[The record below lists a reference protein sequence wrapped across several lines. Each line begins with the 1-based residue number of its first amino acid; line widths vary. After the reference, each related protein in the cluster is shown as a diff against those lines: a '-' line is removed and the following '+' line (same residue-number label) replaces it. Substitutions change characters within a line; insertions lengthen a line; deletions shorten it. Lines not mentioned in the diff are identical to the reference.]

1 MVEMKHPEHLLLVD
15 GHSLA
20 YRAFYA
26 LPLDNFSTSSG
37 QPTNAVFGFT
47 SMLINAIKDEKP
59 THLAIAF
66 DVSRET
72 FRREMFAEYKANR
85 AKSPDE
91 FRSQLPLITEV
102 IEAMQIPG
110 IQVKGYEAD
119 DIIAT
124 LAKQGE
130 KKGMRV
136 SILTGDRDSY
146 QLVNESITVL
156 YARKGVSDIARM
168 TPAAVLEKYD
178 LTPEQYPDFAAL
190 RGDPSDN
197 LPSVPS
203 VGEKT
208 AVKWIKEYG
217 NLDELI
223 KHANE
228 ISGKVGESLRA
239 NIEQVKLNRKMTEL
253 VKDVSLD
260 VGVDQLV
267 VKKLDIDLVN
277 KVFTAL
283 EFKSLRE
290 RLIGNASVS
299 KDSSK
304 KPKQSSFKVQKYNSG
319 GLGKWLEE
327 DTNELIALDVQ
338 FESFAAEFKE
348 VAWGIA
354 RSSDGIAFSQDE
366 LSQDELA
373 KLKKF
378 LSNKET
384 KKVVHGAKD
393 FYKICSHLNIE
404 FQGLISDTEISSY
417 LVNPGLRSYELED
430 VAMRVLGFVPD
441 LANENDGQL
450 ALGEESVNVDSL
462 ATRAN
467 AILSLNAAL
476 EPQIEERKLSGLLN
490 DLELPLIEVLAEME
504 LTGIAVDLKKLNN
517 LSDEFEKLAKGYEK
531 DAFKI
536 VGHEF
541 NMASPKQLQ
550 TVLFDERKLPKTKK
564 TKTGFT
570 TDAEALTD
578 LFAKTK
584 DPVLSSILSWRDITK
599 LKQTVASLI
608 PLAEKDGRI
617 HTTFNQTVTS
627 TGRLS
632 STEPNMQNIPIR
644 TDQGKRIR
652 DCFISGKEYECLLT
666 ADYSQIEMRIMAHLS
681 KDPGLIEAFKS
692 GEDLHTTS
700 ASLVFGVKP
709 NEVDAELR
717 RQIKAISYG
726 LAYGMGAYGLSQ
738 SLDIEVA
745 AAQKLMDEYFKR
757 FGGVRDYLARVVEEA
772 RKVGFTETIM
782 GRRRYFP
789 DLTNPDRQ
797 RREMAERMAL
807 NAPIQGSAADIV
819 KKAMLNA
826 DSMLKK
832 EKLKSRLLLQVHDE
846 LVFEVAKGEKDQV
859 EKLARIAMADAA
871 PLLVPLDVS
880 IGVGSSW
887 DEAAH

>member
-1 MVEMKHPEHLLLVD
+1 MKRPEHLLLVD

-26 LPLDNFSTSSG
+26 LPVDNFATSAG

-47 SMLINAIKDEKP
+47 SMLINALKDEKP

-72 FRREMFAEYKANR
+72 FRKEMFAEYKANR

-91 FRSQLPLITEV
+91 FRSQLPLINDV
-102 IEAMQIPG
+102 IAALQIPG
-110 IQVKGYEAD
+110 IGVKGFEAD
-119 DIIAT
+119 DVIAT

-168 TPAAVLEKYD
+168 TPEAVKEKYE
-178 LTPEQYPDFAAL
+178 LSPTQYPDFAAL

-208 AVKWIKEYG
+208 AIKWIKEYG
-217 NLDELI
+217 SLDELI
-223 KHANE
+223 NHSAE
-228 ISGKVGESLRA
+228 ITGKVGEALRA

-253 VKDVSLD
+253 VKDVALD
-260 VGVDQLV
+260 LSIDDLGV
-267 VKKLDIDLVN
+267 KSPNMDLVN
-277 KVFTAL
+277 KVFTEL

-290 RLIGNASVS
+290 RLLGSGSSRKEEKKTLKSDFKIS
-299 KDSSK
+299 KYSK
-304 KPKQSSFKVQKYNSG
+304 SAF
-319 GLGKWLEE
+319 LDWLTSNK
-327 DTNELIALDVQ
+327 TNPVALNVQ
-338 FESFAAEFKE
+338 FEGTIHGFTNI
-348 VAWGIA
+348 AWGLSNA
-354 RSSDGIAFSQDE
+354 SSGIAFSQSD
-366 LSQDELA
+366 LSQEEHAVLDN
-373 KLKKF
+373 F
-378 LSNKET
+378 LSDSSS
-384 KKVVHGAKD
+384 KKIVHSAKD
-393 FYKICSHLNIE
+393 FYQICKLRKIY
-404 FQGLISDTEISSY
+404 FQGLLSDTEISAY

-430 VAMRVLGFVPD
+430 VAMRVLGFVPE

-450 ALGEESVNVDSL
+450 SLGDDSL
-462 ATRAN
+462 NVESLASRAN
-467 AILSLNAAL
+467 TIFQLHGAL
-476 EPQIEERKLSGLLN
+476 FNQIVERNLEKLLTE
-490 DLELPLIEVLAEME
+490 LELPLVKVIAQME
-504 LTGIAVDLKKLNN
+504 IAGIAVDMKKLNN
-517 LSDEFEKLAKGYEK
+517 LAIEFEKTANGFEK

-541 NMASPKQLQ
+541 NMGSPKQLQ
-550 TVLFDERKLPKTKK
+550 AVLFDERKLPKTKK

-570 TDAEALTD
+570 TDAEGLTE

-584 DPVLSSILSWRDITK
+584 DPVLSSILSWLDITK
-599 LKQTVASLI
+599 LKQTVVSLI
-608 PLAEKDGRI
+608 PLAEKDQRI

-652 DCFISGKEYECLLT
+652 DCFISGKDYECLLT

-681 KDPGLIEAFKS
+681 NDPGLIQAFKS

-738 SLDIEVA
+738 SLDIEVS

-757 FGGVRDYLARVVEEA
+757 FGGVRDYLAQVVEEA
-772 RKVGFTETIM
+772 RKLGYTETIM

-789 DLTNPDRQ
+789 DLTSTDRQ

-826 DSMLKK
+826 DELIYKTN
-832 EKLKSRLLLQVHDE
+832 LKSRLLLQVHDE
-846 LVFEVAKGEKDQV
+846 LVFEVARGEKDQV
-859 EKLARIAMADAA
+859 EELARKAMADAA
-871 PLLVPLDVS
+871 PLKVPLDVS

>member
-26 LPLDNFSTSSG
+26 LPLDNFSTSTG

-146 QLVNESITVL
+146 QLVNDSITVL

-168 TPAAVLEKYD
+168 TPAAVLEKYE

-260 VGVDQLV
+260 VGVEQLV
-267 VKKLDIDLVN
+267 VKELDIDLVN

-366 LSQDELA
+366 LSQDELTQ
-373 KLKKF
+373 LKKF

-430 VAMRVLGFVPD
+430 VSMRVLGFVPD

-826 DSMLKK
+826 DAMLKK

>member
-1 MVEMKHPEHLLLVD
+1 
-15 GHSLA
+15 LA

-26 LPLDNFSTSSG
+26 LPLDNFSTSTG

-146 QLVNESITVL
+146 QLVNDSITVL

-168 TPAAVLEKYD
+168 TPAAVLEKYE

-260 VGVDQLV
+260 VGVEQLV
-267 VKKLDIDLVN
+267 VKELDIDLVN

-304 KPKQSSFKVQKYNSG
+304 KPKQSSFKVQKNNSG

-366 LSQDELA
+366 LSQDELTQ
-373 KLKKF
+373 LKKF

-826 DSMLKK
+826 DAMLKK

-846 LVFEVAKGEKDQV
+846 LVFEVAKGERDQV

>member
-1 MVEMKHPEHLLLVD
+1 MVDMKHPEHLLLVD

-146 QLVNESITVL
+146 QLVNDSITVL

-168 TPAAVLEKYD
+168 TPAAVLEKYE

-260 VGVDQLV
+260 VGVEQLV
-267 VKKLDIDLVN
+267 VKELDIDLVN

-366 LSQDELA
+366 LSQDDLTQ
-373 KLKKF
+373 LKKF

-450 ALGEESVNVDSL
+450 ALGEESVSVDSL

-826 DSMLKK
+826 DAMLKK

>member
-1 MVEMKHPEHLLLVD
+1 MVDMKHPEHLLLVD

-91 FRSQLPLITEV
+91 FRSQLPLITDV

-146 QLVNESITVL
+146 QLVNDSITVL

-168 TPAAVLEKYD
+168 TPAAVFEKYE

-223 KHANE
+223 KHADE

-260 VGVDQLV
+260 VGVDQLA
-267 VKKLDIDLVN
+267 VKELDIDLVN

-290 RLIGNASVS
+290 RLIGSALVS

-304 KPKQSSFKVQKYNSG
+304 QTKQSSFKVQKYNSG
-319 GLGKWLEE
+319 DLGKWLED
-327 DTNELIALDVQ
+327 DTKELIALDVQ

-348 VAWGIA
+348 IAWGIA

-366 LSQDELA
+366 LSQDDLTQ
-373 KLKKF
+373 LKKF

-450 ALGEESVNVDSL
+450 ALGEDSVNVDSL

-490 DLELPLIEVLAEME
+490 NLELPLIEVLAEME

-517 LSDEFEKLAKGYEK
+517 LSDEFEKLAQGYEK

-550 TVLFDERKLPKTKK
+550 SVLFDERKLPKTKK

-826 DSMLKK
+826 DAMLKK

>member
-168 TPAAVLEKYD
+168 TPAAVLEKYE

-260 VGVDQLV
+260 VGVDQLA
-267 VKKLDIDLVN
+267 VKELDIDLVN

-366 LSQDELA
+366 LSQDDLTQ
-373 KLKKF
+373 LKKF

-450 ALGEESVNVDSL
+450 ALGEESVSVDSL

-826 DSMLKK
+826 DAMLKK

>member
-168 TPAAVLEKYD
+168 TPAAVLEKYE

-260 VGVDQLV
+260 VGVDQLA
-267 VKKLDIDLVN
+267 VKELDIDLVN

-327 DTNELIALDVQ
+327 DTKELIALDVQ

-366 LSQDELA
+366 LSQDDLTQ
-373 KLKKF
+373 LKKF

-450 ALGEESVNVDSL
+450 ALGEESVSVDSL

-490 DLELPLIEVLAEME
+490 NLELPLIEVLAEME

-517 LSDEFEKLAKGYEK
+517 LSDEFEKLARGYEK

-826 DSMLKK
+826 DAMLKK

>member
-1 MVEMKHPEHLLLVD
+1 MVDMKHPEHLLLVD

-168 TPAAVLEKYD
+168 TPAEVLEKYE

-260 VGVDQLV
+260 VGVEQLV
-267 VKKLDIDLVN
+267 VKELDIDLVN

-450 ALGEESVNVDSL
+450 ALGEESVSVDSL

-490 DLELPLIEVLAEME
+490 NLELPLIEVLAEME

-826 DSMLKK
+826 DAMLKK

>member
-146 QLVNESITVL
+146 QLVNDSITVL

-168 TPAAVLEKYD
+168 TPAAVLEKYE

-260 VGVDQLV
+260 VGVEQLV
-267 VKKLDIDLVN
+267 VKELDIDLVN

-366 LSQDELA
+366 LSQDELTQ
-373 KLKKF
+373 LKKF

-826 DSMLKK
+826 DAMLKK

-846 LVFEVAKGEKDQV
+846 LVFEVAKGERDQV

>member
-146 QLVNESITVL
+146 QLVNDSITVL

-168 TPAAVLEKYD
+168 TPAAVLEKYE

-260 VGVDQLV
+260 VGVEQLV
-267 VKKLDIDLVN
+267 VKELDIDLVN

-319 GLGKWLEE
+319 GLGKWLEA
-327 DTNELIALDVQ
+327 DTKELIALDVQ

-366 LSQDELA
+366 LSQDELTQ
-373 KLKKF
+373 LKKF

-384 KKVVHGAKD
+384 KKVVHGAKN

-450 ALGEESVNVDSL
+450 ALGEESVSVDSL

-826 DSMLKK
+826 DAMLKK

>member
-146 QLVNESITVL
+146 QLVNDSITVL

-168 TPAAVLEKYD
+168 TPAAVLEKYE

-260 VGVDQLV
+260 VGVDQLA
-267 VKKLDIDLVN
+267 VKELDIDLVN

-319 GLGKWLEE
+319 GLGKWLEA
-327 DTNELIALDVQ
+327 DTKELIALDVQ

-366 LSQDELA
+366 LSQDDLTQ
-373 KLKKF
+373 LKKF

-490 DLELPLIEVLAEME
+490 NLELPLIEVLAEME

-826 DSMLKK
+826 DAMLKK

>member
-146 QLVNESITVL
+146 QLVNDSITVL

-168 TPAAVLEKYD
+168 TPAAVLEKYE

-260 VGVDQLV
+260 VGVEQLV
-267 VKKLDIDLVN
+267 VKELDIDLVN

-366 LSQDELA
+366 LSQDDLTQ
-373 KLKKF
+373 LKKF

-826 DSMLKK
+826 DAMLKK

>member
-1 MVEMKHPEHLLLVD
+1 
-15 GHSLA
+15 
-20 YRAFYA
+20 
-26 LPLDNFSTSSG
+26 
-37 QPTNAVFGFT
+37 
-47 SMLINAIKDEKP
+47 
-59 THLAIAF
+59 
-66 DVSRET
+66 
-72 FRREMFAEYKANR
+72 
-85 AKSPDE
+85 
-91 FRSQLPLITEV
+91 
-102 IEAMQIPG
+102 
-110 IQVKGYEAD
+110 
-119 DIIAT
+119 
-124 LAKQGE
+124 
-130 KKGMRV
+130 
-136 SILTGDRDSY
+136 
-146 QLVNESITVL
+146 
-156 YARKGVSDIARM
+156 
-168 TPAAVLEKYD
+168 
-178 LTPEQYPDFAAL
+178 
-190 RGDPSDN
+190 
-197 LPSVPS
+197 
-203 VGEKT
+203 
-208 AVKWIKEYG
+208 
-217 NLDELI
+217 
-223 KHANE
+223 
-228 ISGKVGESLRA
+228 
-239 NIEQVKLNRKMTEL
+239 
-253 VKDVSLD
+253 
-260 VGVDQLV
+260 
-267 VKKLDIDLVN
+267 
-277 KVFTAL
+277 
-283 EFKSLRE
+283 
-290 RLIGNASVS
+290 
-299 KDSSK
+299 
-304 KPKQSSFKVQKYNSG
+304 
-319 GLGKWLEE
+319 
-327 DTNELIALDVQ
+327 
-338 FESFAAEFKE
+338 
-348 VAWGIA
+348 
-354 RSSDGIAFSQDE
+354 
-366 LSQDELA
+366 
-373 KLKKF
+373 
-378 LSNKET
+378 
-384 KKVVHGAKD
+384 
-393 FYKICSHLNIE
+393 
-404 FQGLISDTEISSY
+404 
-417 LVNPGLRSYELED
+417 
-430 VAMRVLGFVPD
+430 
-441 LANENDGQL
+441 
-450 ALGEESVNVDSL
+450 
-462 ATRAN
+462 
-467 AILSLNAAL
+467 
-476 EPQIEERKLSGLLN
+476 
-490 DLELPLIEVLAEME
+490 
-504 LTGIAVDLKKLNN
+504 
-517 LSDEFEKLAKGYEK
+517 
-531 DAFKI
+531 
-536 VGHEF
+536 
-541 NMASPKQLQ
+541 
-550 TVLFDERKLPKTKK
+550 
-564 TKTGFT
+564 
-570 TDAEALTD
+570 
-578 LFAKTK
+578 
-584 DPVLSSILSWRDITK
+584 

-826 DSMLKK
+826 DAMLKK

>member
-26 LPLDNFSTSSG
+26 LPLDNFATSSG

-72 FRREMFAEYKANR
+72 FRKDMFPEYKANR

-102 IEAMQIPG
+102 IKAMQIPG
-110 IQVKGYEAD
+110 VQLKGFEAD

-168 TPAAVLEKYD
+168 TPHAVLDKYE
-178 LTPEQYPDFAAL
+178 LTPAQYPDFAAL

-223 KHANE
+223 KNADQ
-228 ISGKVGESLRA
+228 ISGKVGEALRA

-253 VKDVSLD
+253 VKDVTLEIS
-260 VGVDQLV
+260 VDQLA
-267 VKKLDIDLVN
+267 VKGPDIDEVN
-277 KVFTAL
+277 RVFTEL

-290 RLIGNASVS
+290 RLLGNSAVVKESV
-299 KDSSK
+299 K
-304 KPKQSSFKVQKYNSG
+304 KGTSRSFLVKTYRPDDLK
-319 GLGKWLEE
+319 KWMETHSDE
-327 DTNELIALDVQ
+327 PIALDVQ
-338 FESFAAEFKE
+338 FEGFAQNISS

-354 RSSDGIAFSQDE
+354 NSSSGIAFSDEE
-366 LSQDELA
+366 LSSDD
-373 KLKKF
+373 LKAFKD
-378 LSNKET
+378 LITNNKI
-384 KKVVHGAKD
+384 KKIVHNAKD
-393 FYKICSHLNIE
+393 FYQISISKKLE
-404 FQGLISDTEISSY
+404 FNGLLADTEISAY

-430 VAMRVLGFVPD
+430 VAMRVLGFVPE

-450 ALGEESVNVDSL
+450 ALGDESLNVESL
-462 ATRAN
+462 ANRAN
-467 AILSLNAAL
+467 AIYQLHFAL
-476 EPQIEERKLSGLLN
+476 MPQIEEKNLTKLLN
-490 DLELPLIEVLAEME
+490 ELELPLVKVLAEME
-504 LTGIAVDLKKLNN
+504 VTGIAVDMTKLNN
-517 LSDEFEKLAKGYEK
+517 LSSEFEKLANGFEK
-531 DAFKI
+531 EAFKI

-541 NMASPKQLQ
+541 NMGSPKQLQ

-564 TKTGFT
+564 TKTGYT
-570 TDAEALTD
+570 TDAEGLTD

-599 LKQTVASLI
+599 LKQTVVSLI
-608 PLAEKDGRI
+608 PLAAKDNRI

-652 DCFISGKEYECLLT
+652 DCFISAKDYECLLT

-709 NEVDAELR
+709 TEVDAELR

-738 SLDIEVA
+738 SLDIEVG

-757 FGGVRDYLARVVEEA
+757 FGGVRDYLANVVEVA
-772 RKVGFTETIM
+772 RKLGYTETIM

-826 DSMLKK
+826 DSLLKS

-859 EKLARIAMADAA
+859 EKLARKAMAEAA

>member
-146 QLVNESITVL
+146 QLVNDSITVL

-168 TPAAVLEKYD
+168 TPAAVLEKYE

-260 VGVDQLV
+260 VGVEQLV
-267 VKKLDIDLVN
+267 VKELDIDLVN

-304 KPKQSSFKVQKYNSG
+304 KPKQSSFKVQKNNSG

-366 LSQDELA
+366 LSQDDLTQ
-373 KLKKF
+373 LKKF

-490 DLELPLIEVLAEME
+490 NLELPLIEVLAEME

-826 DSMLKK
+826 DAMLKK

-846 LVFEVAKGEKDQV
+846 LVFEVAKGERDQV

>member
-146 QLVNESITVL
+146 QLVNDSITVL

-168 TPAAVLEKYD
+168 TPAAVLEKYE

-260 VGVDQLV
+260 VGVEQLV
-267 VKKLDIDLVN
+267 VKELDIDLVN

-319 GLGKWLEE
+319 CLGKWLEE

-584 DPVLSSILSWRDITK
+584 DPVLSSILSWRDISK

-826 DSMLKK
+826 DAMLKK

>member
-1 MVEMKHPEHLLLVD
+1 MKRPEHLLLVD

-26 LPLDNFSTSSG
+26 LPVDNFATSSG

-59 THLAIAF
+59 THLAICF

-72 FRREMFAEYKANR
+72 FRKEMFPDYKANR

-91 FRSQLPLITEV
+91 FRSQLPLINDV
-102 IEAMQIPG
+102 IAAMQIPG
-110 IQVKGYEAD
+110 VQVKGFEAD
-119 DIIAT
+119 DVIAT

-146 QLVNESITVL
+146 QLVNEAITVL

-168 TPAAVLEKYD
+168 TPAAVLEKYEI
-178 LTPEQYPDFAAL
+178 TPLQYPDFAAL

-208 AVKWIKEYG
+208 AIKWIKEYG
-217 NLDELI
+217 SLVELI
-223 KHANE
+223 NHAE
-228 ISGKVGESLRA
+228 DIAGKVGEALRA
-239 NIEQVKLNRKMTEL
+239 NLDQVKLNRKMTEL
-253 VKDVSLD
+253 IKDVTLEIT
-260 VGVDQLV
+260 VDQLA
-267 VKKLDIDLVN
+267 VKIPDIDLVN
-277 KVFTAL
+277 KVFTEL
-283 EFKSLRE
+283 EFKSLKE
-290 RLIGNASVS
+290 RLLGTAAIS
-299 KDSSK
+299 KDNSK
-304 KPKQSSFKVQKYNSG
+304 KKIDSKFESIKYSKSAFIEW
-319 GLGKWLEE
+319 LGKNQK
-327 DTNELIALDVQ
+327 DPIALDVQ
-338 FESFAAEFKE
+338 FEGDIHSFFNI
-348 VAWGIA
+348 AWGL
-354 RSSDGIAFSQDE
+354 SNETSGIAFSDSD
-366 LSQDELA
+366 LSGEEKDIFN
-373 KLKKF
+373 KF
-378 LSNKET
+378 LADSKSE
-384 KKVVHGAKD
+384 KIIHSGKV
-393 FYKICSHLNIE
+393 FYQISTMKNIE
-404 FQGLISDTEISSY
+404 MKGLIADTEISAY

-430 VAMRVLGFVPD
+430 VAMRVLGFVPE
-441 LANENDGQL
+441 LANGNDGQMV
-450 ALGEESVNVDSL
+450 LGDETLNVASL
-462 ATRAN
+462 ASRAN
-467 AILSLNAAL
+467 VIFQLHKVLT
-476 EPQIEERKLSGLLN
+476 PQIIERNLEKLLLN
-490 DLELPLIEVLAEME
+490 LEMPLVKVLANME
-504 LTGIAVDLKKLNN
+504 TVGIAVDMKKLNN
-517 LSDEFEKLAKGYEK
+517 LSSEFEKLAKGFEK
-531 DAFKI
+531 EAFKI

-541 NMASPKQLQ
+541 NMGSPKQLQ
-550 TVLFDERKLPKTKK
+550 VVLFDERKLPKTKK
-564 TKTGFT
+564 TKTGYT
-570 TDAEALTD
+570 TDAEGLTE

-599 LKQTVASLI
+599 LKQTVVSLI
-608 PLAEKDGRI
+608 PLAAKDERI

-652 DCFISGKEYECLLT
+652 DCFISGKDYECLLT

-681 KDPGLIEAFKS
+681 KDPGLIQAFKS

-709 NEVDAELR
+709 TEVDAELR

-738 SLDIEVA
+738 SLDIEVG

-757 FGGVRDYLARVVEEA
+757 FGGVRDYLAEVVEVA
-772 RKVGFTETIM
+772 RKLGYTETIM

-826 DSMLKK
+826 DELLQKS
-832 EKLKSRLLLQVHDE
+832 KLKSRLLLQVHDE
-846 LVFEVAKGEKDQV
+846 LVFEVASGEKDEI
-859 EKLARIAMADAA
+859 EKLARVAMADAA

>member
-1 MVEMKHPEHLLLVD
+1 MVDMKHPEHLLLVD

-156 YARKGVSDIARM
+156 YARKGVSDIAHM
-168 TPAAVLEKYD
+168 TPAAVLEKYE

-260 VGVDQLV
+260 VGVDQLA
-267 VKKLDIDLVN
+267 VKELDIDLVN

-319 GLGKWLEE
+319 GLGKWLEA
-327 DTNELIALDVQ
+327 DTKELIALDVQ

-366 LSQDELA
+366 LSQDDLTQ
-373 KLKKF
+373 LKKF

-450 ALGEESVNVDSL
+450 ALGEESVSVDSL

-504 LTGIAVDLKKLNN
+504 LTGIAVDLIKLNN

-826 DSMLKK
+826 DAMLKK

>member
-26 LPLDNFSTSSG
+26 LPLDNFSTSTG

-146 QLVNESITVL
+146 QLVNDSITVL

-168 TPAAVLEKYD
+168 TPAAVLEKYE

-260 VGVDQLV
+260 VGVEQLV
-267 VKKLDIDLVN
+267 VKELDIDLVN

-366 LSQDELA
+366 LSQDELTQ
-373 KLKKF
+373 LKKF

-826 DSMLKK
+826 DAMLKK

-846 LVFEVAKGEKDQV
+846 LVFEVAKGERDQV
-859 EKLARIAMADAA
+859 EKLVKIAMADAA

>member
-124 LAKQGE
+124 LAKEGE

-168 TPAAVLEKYD
+168 TPAAVLEKYE

-260 VGVDQLV
+260 VGVDQLA
-267 VKKLDIDLVN
+267 VKELDIDLVN

-327 DTNELIALDVQ
+327 DTNELKALDVQ
-338 FESFAAEFKE
+338 FESFATEFKE

-366 LSQDELA
+366 LSQDDLTQ
-373 KLKKF
+373 LKKF

-490 DLELPLIEVLAEME
+490 NLELPLIEVLAEME

-517 LSDEFEKLAKGYEK
+517 LSDEFEKLARGYEK

-584 DPVLSSILSWRDITK
+584 DPVLSLILSWRDITK

-826 DSMLKK
+826 DAMLKK

-846 LVFEVAKGEKDQV
+846 LVFEVAKGERDQV

>member
-1 MVEMKHPEHLLLVD
+1 MVDMKHPEHLLLVD

-146 QLVNESITVL
+146 QLVNDSITVL

-168 TPAAVLEKYD
+168 TPAAVLEKYE

-253 VKDVSLD
+253 VKDVSFD
-260 VGVDQLV
+260 VGVDQLA
-267 VKKLDIDLVN
+267 VKELDIDLVN

-354 RSSDGIAFSQDE
+354 RSNDGIAFSQDE
-366 LSQDELA
+366 LSQDDLTQ
-373 KLKKF
+373 LKKF

-417 LVNPGLRSYELED
+417 LVNPGLRSYELEE

-490 DLELPLIEVLAEME
+490 NLELPLIEVLAETE

-617 HTTFNQTVTS
+617 HTNFNQTVTS

-826 DSMLKK
+826 DAMLKK

>member
-26 LPLDNFSTSSG
+26 LPLDNFSTSTG

-146 QLVNESITVL
+146 QLVNDSITVL

-168 TPAAVLEKYD
+168 TPAAVLEKYE

-217 NLDELI
+217 NLDEII

-253 VKDVSLD
+253 VKDVSLE
-260 VGVDQLV
+260 VGVDQLA
-267 VKKLDIDLVN
+267 VKELDIDLVN

-826 DSMLKK
+826 DAMLKK

>member
-1 MVEMKHPEHLLLVD
+1 MVDMKHPEHLLLVD

-146 QLVNESITVL
+146 QLVNDSITVL

-168 TPAAVLEKYD
+168 TPAAVLEKYE

-260 VGVDQLV
+260 VGVEQLV
-267 VKKLDIDLVN
+267 VKELDIDLVN

-366 LSQDELA
+366 LSQDELT

-404 FQGLISDTEISSY
+404 FQGLVSDTEISSY

-450 ALGEESVNVDSL
+450 ALGEESVSVDSL

-826 DSMLKK
+826 DAMLKK

-846 LVFEVAKGEKDQV
+846 LVFEVAKGERDQV

>member
-1 MVEMKHPEHLLLVD
+1 MVDMKHPEHLLLVD

-156 YARKGVSDIARM
+156 YARKGVSDIAHM
-168 TPAAVLEKYD
+168 TPAAVLEKYE

-208 AVKWIKEYG
+208 AVKWIREYG

-260 VGVDQLV
+260 VGVDQLA
-267 VKKLDIDLVN
+267 VKELDIDLVN

-826 DSMLKK
+826 DAMLKK

>member
-1 MVEMKHPEHLLLVD
+1 
-15 GHSLA
+15 
-20 YRAFYA
+20 
-26 LPLDNFSTSSG
+26 
-37 QPTNAVFGFT
+37 
-47 SMLINAIKDEKP
+47 
-59 THLAIAF
+59 
-66 DVSRET
+66 
-72 FRREMFAEYKANR
+72 
-85 AKSPDE
+85 
-91 FRSQLPLITEV
+91 
-102 IEAMQIPG
+102 
-110 IQVKGYEAD
+110 
-119 DIIAT
+119 
-124 LAKQGE
+124 
-130 KKGMRV
+130 
-136 SILTGDRDSY
+136 
-146 QLVNESITVL
+146 
-156 YARKGVSDIARM
+156 
-168 TPAAVLEKYD
+168 
-178 LTPEQYPDFAAL
+178 
-190 RGDPSDN
+190 
-197 LPSVPS
+197 
-203 VGEKT
+203 
-208 AVKWIKEYG
+208 
-217 NLDELI
+217 
-223 KHANE
+223 
-228 ISGKVGESLRA
+228 
-239 NIEQVKLNRKMTEL
+239 MTEL

-260 VGVDQLV
+260 VGVEQLV
-267 VKKLDIDLVN
+267 VKELDIDLVN

-319 GLGKWLEE
+319 GLGKWLEA
-327 DTNELIALDVQ
+327 DTKELIALDVQ

-366 LSQDELA
+366 LSQDDLTQ
-373 KLKKF
+373 LKKF

-417 LVNPGLRSYELED
+417 LVNPGLRSYELEE

-450 ALGEESVNVDSL
+450 ALGEESVSVDSL

-490 DLELPLIEVLAEME
+490 NLELPLIEVLAEME

-826 DSMLKK
+826 DAMLKK